1 MCALGKNAGEAF
13 GQAGIG
19 VYGKRFLRKY
29 KGGSLTVEFRYRSSR
44 QQKKV
49 QVVRLPVVKESV
61 SAVDGVI
68 REWLRNKLTKTQTDV
83 LVNIDTLMGRELDY
97 SVFVTDYLQFQN
109 CKTKKRR
116 RGGQTLDQDS
126 RYSPPVCVRKLATAR
141 YKLHKRQT
149 RMADKVQKQKEVCFY
164 VHS

>member
-49 QVVRLPVVKESV
+49 QVVRLPVVKAGIGIGS
-61 SAVDGVI
+61 
-68 REWLRNKLTKTQTDV
+68 RW
-83 LVNIDTLMGRELDY
+83 
-97 SVFVTDYLQFQN
+97 
-109 CKTKKRR
+109 C
-116 RGGQTLDQDS
+116 DS
-126 RYSPPVCVRKLATAR
+126 RMVTQQT
-141 YKLHKRQT
+141 HK
-149 RMADKVQKQKEVCFY
+149 D
-164 VHS
+164 SD